1 MTIIGISGSPVPN
14 SNTDRALRI
23 ALDAA
28 GEETEFIKL
37 SDYTYQA
44 CRACLGC
51 EETNVC
57 ILKDDATALAQKIRY
72 ADALIVAAYP
82 PYGYLDGRT
91 KSFLE
96 RLWCLRHKHGFLRGK
111 PGGIIV
117 TSAHP
122 PENAVLSPS
131 MEHAISSVKHFMM
144 TEGMDVVGAVGVLG
158 NVPCVVCGPGLDCP
172 LSGVIKKY
180 GPDVDRASIKIQQVE
195 DQKDVIAALVAMGTE
210 IGNRVRKS
218 RCR

>member
-1 MTIIGISGSPVPN
+1 MTIIGISGSPVPK

-23 ALDAA
+23 ALDAT

-57 ILKDDATALAQKIRY
+57 VLKDDATALAQKIRY
-72 ADALIVAAYP
+72 ADALIVAGYP

-111 PGGIIV
+111 PGGNHRYKCSSSGKCRDVPFDGTCNLFGKTFYDDRRHGFCRCCRGFGKCALCRVRSRIRL
-117 TSAHP
+117 P
-122 PENAVLSPS
+122 PERG
-131 MEHAISSVKHFMM
+131 HK
-144 TEGMDVVGAVGVLG
+144 GVRAG
-158 NVPCVVCGPGLDCP
+158 CRPCLNKNPAG
-172 LSGVIKKY
+172 
-180 GPDVDRASIKIQQVE
+180 
-195 DQKDVIAALVAMGTE
+195 
-210 IGNRVRKS
+210 
-218 RCR
+218 